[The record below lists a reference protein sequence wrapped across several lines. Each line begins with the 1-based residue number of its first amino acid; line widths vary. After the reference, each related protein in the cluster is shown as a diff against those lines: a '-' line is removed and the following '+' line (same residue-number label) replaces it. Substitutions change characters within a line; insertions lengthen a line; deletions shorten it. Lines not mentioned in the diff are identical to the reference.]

1 MSLEQKIMAS
11 MKTAMKEKDQDT
23 LRALRAIKSAIML
36 AKTEKVGTEL
46 DEQAEIK
53 ILQKELKQRK
63 DAQATYEEQN
73 RPDLAEKEAGE
84 IAVIEQF
91 LPEQLSEEEIKA
103 AIEKIIADTGASS
116 MKDMGKVMGKANQE
130 FAGRADNKLVA
141 DTVKSLLS

>member
-1 MSLEQKIMAS
+1 

-23 LRALRAIKSAIML
+23 LRALRAVKSAIML

-63 DAQATYEEQN
+63 DALATYEEQN
-73 RPDLAEKEAGE
+73 RLDLAEKEAGE

-103 AIEKIIADTGASS
+103 AIQKIIAETGASS

>member
-1 MSLEQKIMAS
+1 
-11 MKTAMKEKDQDT
+11 MKTAMKAKDQDT

-63 DAQATYEEQN
+63 DALATYEEQN

-103 AIEKIIADTGASS
+103 AIEKIIAETGASS

-130 FAGRADNKLVA
+130 FAGRADGKLVA